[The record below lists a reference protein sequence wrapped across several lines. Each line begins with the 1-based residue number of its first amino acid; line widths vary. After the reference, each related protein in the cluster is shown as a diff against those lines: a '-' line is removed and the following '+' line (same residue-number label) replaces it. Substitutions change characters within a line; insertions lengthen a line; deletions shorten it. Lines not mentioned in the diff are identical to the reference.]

1 MFWKGGYSLKIDNWK
16 TRYRDSGVCDFRRN
30 YDFYFKWLLN
40 KVCSCFYIKGLN
52 DTKIDETYLKSNL
65 ILDGAICVTDFG
77 KDLYACIGN
86 RGGQPD
92 EYYVPTIFT
101 IANPIL
107 GSKQV
112 RIGQDGVVIYN
123 TEIDRFAQ
131 ECFSGGLYDLISQT
145 ATLLADNI
153 ISINCQ
159 QINSRVVAIFTADS
173 DGQALAGEAIL
184 KRMYAGKPYDIIRQ
198 DLIEKINVN
207 PIAGA
212 NVGQNLTE
220 LVELHNYIIGNFFQS
235 IGIKSNN
242 QRKKERLINA
252 EINAQNDFLE
262 ISILEI
268 LTSWQKGFDAVNE
281 MYGTDIHVE
290 LNPVLVEDLVES
302 VEDVAGDDASI
313 QTGES
318 IMDDTQ
324 GVEGNEE
331 PEVET
336 VDNVETEEVETVE
349 TEEVETVET
358 EEPESIQDV
367 IEEKEE
373 NVETIIDAINDVE
386 GGEEDDSES
395 TEESLESGDSE

>member
-1 MFWKGGYSLKIDNWK
+1 MFWKGGYSLKIDTWK
-16 TRYRDSGVCDFRRN
+16 TRYKDSGVCDFRRN

-40 KVCSCFYIKGLN
+40 KVCSCFYIKGLSE
-52 DTKIDETYLKSNL
+52 TKIDETYLKSNL
-65 ILDGAICVTDFG
+65 ILDGAICITDFG
-77 KDLYACIGN
+77 NELYACIGN

-101 IANPIL
+101 IANPVL

-123 TEIDRFAQ
+123 TETDRFAQ
-131 ECFSGGLYDLISQT
+131 ECFTGGLYDLISQT
-145 ATLLADNI
+145 ATLLSDNI

-159 QINSRVVAIFTADS
+159 QINSRVVALFTADS

-184 KRMYAGKPYDIIRQ
+184 KTMYAGKPYQILRQ
-198 DLIEKINVN
+198 DLVEKINVN

-290 LNPVLVEDLVES
+290 LNPVLVEDLVDS
-302 VEDVAGDDASI
+302 VEDVASDDASI

-318 IMDDTQ
+318 VMDDTQ

-331 PEVET
+331 QEVET

-349 TEEVETVET
+349 

-373 NVETIIDAINDVE
+373 NVGDIIDAINDVE

-395 TEESLESGDSE
+395 TEEPLESGDSE

>member
-1 MFWKGGYSLKIDNWK
+1 MCYNMFWKGGYSLKIDNWK
-16 TRYRDSGVCDFRRN
+16 TRYRDSGVCDFQRN

-40 KVCSCFYIKGLN
+40 KVCSCFYIKGLSE
-52 DTKIDETYLKSNL
+52 TKIDETYLKSNL
-65 ILDGAICVTDFG
+65 ILDGAICITDFG
-77 KDLYACIGN
+77 NELYACIGG

-101 IANPIL
+101 IANPVL

-123 TEIDRFAQ
+123 TETDRFAQ
-131 ECFSGGLYDLISQT
+131 ECFTGGLYDLISQT

-159 QINSRVVAIFTADS
+159 QINSRVVALFTADS
-173 DGQALAGEAIL
+173 DGQALAGELIL
-184 KRMYAGKPYDIIRQ
+184 KKMYAGKPYQILRQ
-198 DLIEKINVN
+198 DLVEKINVN

-262 ISILEI
+262 ISIMEI
-268 LTSWQKGFDAVNE
+268 LASWQKGFDAVNE

-290 LNPVLVEDLVES
+290 LNPVLVEDLIES
-302 VEDVAGDDASI
+302 VDDVAGDDASI

-318 IMDDTQ
+318 VMDDTQ

-331 PEVET
+331 QEVET
-336 VDNVETEEVETVE
+336 VDNVETD
-349 TEEVETVET
+349 EVETVET

-395 TEESLESGDSE
+395 TEEPVESGDSE